1 MKFIYKIIPL
11 IVLLAAIFLAGK
23 VFAQSE
29 EVLSASTTA
38 TPATKVTP
46 TGGETPQKYG
56 ITFPISELGNCS
68 DFAACRTYCDDP
80 AHSTECIAFAKKK
93 GFYKEPAQTDM
104 TKVVTVAK
112 TELGCDS
119 EDSCKTF
126 CSQEA
131 NFQKCSDFAK
141 KAGLQGG
148 VKNTA
153 SSNPTLAKA
162 KEILGCTSAD
172 TCKTFCSQES
182 NKQKCSD
189 FAKQAG
195 LRGGEQKVGPGG
207 CTSEDTCKTFCSNPQ
222 NSQVCAQFRTNSPSV
237 SGVPGGQQK
246 FGGSPSAYPS
256 GVVRPSGV
264 LPQTGTFA
272 PKPSISQPA
281 GSALNRGNVPPV
293 NAKNTFPSQPTT
305 GSVMQYPTGALPPKT
320 SPPLQTST
328 SISPQ
333 AGTSAVQV
341 PPTQTTVP
349 ITTSTPTSVKGV
361 STGPSIWKFFANI
374 FFGFIR

>member
-1 MKFIYKIIPL
+1 MKLIYKIIPL

-29 EVLSASTTA
+29 EVLSATTTA
-38 TPATKVTP
+38 TPATTGTPVT
-46 TGGETPQKYG
+46 GETPQKYG
-56 ITFPISELGNCS
+56 ITFPVAELGNCA
-68 DFAACRTYCDDP
+68 DFASCRTYCDDP
-80 AHSTECIAFAKKK
+80 THSTECIAFAKKK
-93 GFYKEPAQTDM
+93 GFYKEPTQADM
-104 TKVVTVAK
+104 TKVVASAK

-119 EDSCKTF
+119 EDSCKSF
-126 CSQEA
+126 CSQDV

-148 VKNTA
+148 VKSAA

-162 KEILGCTSAD
+162 KEILGCTSVDA
-172 TCKTFCSQES
+172 CKTFCSEDA

-207 CTSEDTCKTFCSNPQ
+207 CTSEDTCKAFCSSPV
-222 NSQVCAQFRTNSPSV
+222 NSQLCGQFKAGINPS
-237 SGVPGGQQK
+237 SNTGQK

-256 GVVRPSGV
+256 GSVRPSGV
-264 LPQTGTFA
+264 LPQNGTFQ
-272 PKPSISQPA
+272 PKSSISQPA
-281 GSALNRGNVPPV
+281 GSALNSRNVPPP
-293 NAKNTFPSQPTT
+293 NTKNTFPSQPAT
-305 GSVMQYPTGALPPKT
+305 GSVMQYPTGTLPSKT
-320 SPPLQTST
+320 QPPLQSPT

-333 AGTSAVQV
+333 TGTSAVQIS
-341 PPTQTTVP
+341 PAQTTVP
-349 ITTSTPTSVKGV
+349 TVNTSTSVKGV
-361 STGPSIWKFFANI
+361 STGPSIWKFFANL